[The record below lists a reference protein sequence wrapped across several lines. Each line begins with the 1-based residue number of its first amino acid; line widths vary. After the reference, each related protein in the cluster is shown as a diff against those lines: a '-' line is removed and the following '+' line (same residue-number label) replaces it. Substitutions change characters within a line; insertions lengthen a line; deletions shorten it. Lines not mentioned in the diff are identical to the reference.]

1 MPGILIIAPN
11 WIGDAVMTQPL
22 LASIKAQYPNSS
34 IDVLASTWVA
44 PIYRACSEVNEV
56 IEAKFEH
63 KQLQWA
69 LRKELA
75 KQIESKQY
83 QACFVL
89 PNSFKSALIPWLAN
103 IPLRIGY
110 RGEMRFGLINIALDN
125 PSKIN
130 RSPMVEHYLS
140 LSTLLND
147 EAAVASV
154 AAVAAVPLNQTITP
168 HLNISEKARQ
178 SVEAKLQSAKI
189 NLAELNSTI
198 YVLCPG
204 AEYGPSK
211 RWPIEYFATLAQ
223 ELIKTNA
230 NNHIILIGGEGDQ
243 NLANE
248 IGSQAKQNPHIHNWC
263 GSTSLDEAIA
273 LIGMSKAVISNDSGL
288 MHIAAALKVPQ
299 VAIFGSSDPTHTPP
313 LSDKAKVIWLGLACS
328 PCHKRECP
336 LGHLKCLKDILPQQ
350 VLATL
355 NTLHQ

>member
-22 LASIKAQYPNSS
+22 LASIKAQYPDST

-63 KQLQWA
+63 KQLQFA
-69 LRKELA
+69 LRKQLA
-75 KQIESKQY
+75 KQIEKQKY

-110 RGEMRFGLINIALDN
+110 RGEMRFGLINVALDN

-130 RSPMVEHYLS
+130 RPPMVEHYLA
-140 LSTLLND
+140 LSTLLIDD
-147 EAAVASV
+147 EQTESTQGNY
-154 AAVAAVPLNQTITP
+154 NQITP
-168 HLNISEKARQ
+168 HLNVSPSARQ
-178 SVEAKLQSAKI
+178 SIQSKLQSA
-189 NLAELNSTI
+189 NFNDAI
-198 YVLCPG
+198 YVMCPG

-211 RWPIEYFATLAQ
+211 RWPTEHFAELAK
-223 ELIKTNA
+223 ELIKTNPSSQ
-230 NNHIILIGGEGDQ
+230 IILIGSQGDRNLADEISSQTNQ
-243 NLANE
+243 NL
-248 IGSQAKQNPHIHNWC
+248 SIHNWC

-273 LIGMSKAVISNDSGL
+273 LIGLSKAVVSNDSGL
-288 MHIAAALKVPQ
+288 MHIAAALQVPQ
-299 VAIFGSSDPTHTPP
+299 VAIFGSSDPAHTPP
-313 LSDKAKVIWLGLACS
+313 LSDKAKVIWLNLPCS

-355 NTLHQ
+355 NTLQ

>member
-22 LASIKAQYPNSS
+22 LASIKALYPESK

-69 LRKELA
+69 LRKKLA
-75 KQIESKQY
+75 KQIEKQKY

-110 RGEMRFGLINIALDN
+110 RGEMRFGLINVALDN

-130 RSPMVEHYLS
+130 RPPMVEHYLA
-140 LSTLLND
+140 LSTLLIDDEQTQNHKSNNND
-147 EAAVASV
+147 VTPYLNVSTSV
-154 AAVAAVPLNQTITP
+154 
-168 HLNISEKARQ
+168 RQ
-178 SVEAKLQSAKI
+178 SIQSKLQSANI
-189 NLAELNSTI
+189 HGSI
-198 YVLCPG
+198 YVMCPG

-211 RWPIEYFATLAQ
+211 RWPTEHFAVLAK
-223 ELIKTNA
+223 ELIEA
-230 NNHIILIGGEGDQ
+230 NPSNQIILIGSQGDRH
-243 NLANE
+243 LADE
-248 IGSQAKQNPHIHNWC
+248 ITAQANQNPNVYNWC

-299 VAIFGSSDPTHTPP
+299 VAIFGSSDPAHTPP
-313 LSDKAKVIWLGLACS
+313 LSDRAKVIWLDLPCS

-355 NTLHQ
+355 NTLQ

>member
-1 MPGILIIAPN
+1 MQGILIIAPN

-22 LASIKAQYPNSS
+22 LASLKALYPNSK

-63 KQLQWA
+63 KQLQWG
-69 LRKELA
+69 LRKNLA
-75 KQIESKQY
+75 KQLEAKNY

-110 RGEMRFGLINIALDN
+110 RGELRFGLMNLSLDN
-125 PSKIN
+125 PSKLN
-130 RSPMVEHYLS
+130 RPPMVEHYQALIHLLDDESNPSIDLTPKLNVS
-140 LSTLLND
+140 LPAK
-147 EAAVASV
+147 E
-154 AAVAAVPLNQTITP
+154 
-168 HLNISEKARQ
+168 
-178 SVEAKLQSAKI
+178 SVERKLRDAHIQNGSLYI
-189 NLAELNSTI
+189 I
-198 YVLCPG
+198 CPG

-211 RWPIEYFATLAQ
+211 RWPADHFAKLASS
-223 ELIKTNA
+223 LIPQDPSA
-230 NNHIILIGGEGDQ
+230 QVILLGSKSDDAIAQ
-243 NLANE
+243 KIL
-248 IGSQAKQNPHIHNWC
+248 SQANYSKNVHNWC

-273 LIGMSKAVISNDSGL
+273 LIGTSKAVISNDSGL

-299 VAIFGSSDPTHTPP
+299 VAIFGSSDPAHTPP
-313 LSDKAKVIWLGLACS
+313 LSDKAQVIWLNMPCS

-336 LGHLKCLKDILPQQ
+336 LGHLKCLKDILPEQ

-355 NTLHQ
+355 NTL